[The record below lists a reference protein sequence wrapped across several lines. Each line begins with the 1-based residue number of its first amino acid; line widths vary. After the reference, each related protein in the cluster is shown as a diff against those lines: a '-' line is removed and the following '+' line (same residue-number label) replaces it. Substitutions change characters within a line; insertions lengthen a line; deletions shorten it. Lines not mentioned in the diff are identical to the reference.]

1 MYTVYHHPLDAASR
15 YVRLLLAEYEEGATF
30 IEEKAWER
38 RPEFLKLN
46 PAGSI
51 PVLQLEDTDCFCGAV
66 IIGEFLDESRGIM
79 MRDRRL
85 MPEKPLPRGEVRRL
99 VEWFIIKFETEVN
112 RYIIH
117 ERVYKQLMTP
127 DEGGGSPDTGVIRIA
142 RVNLSNHL
150 KYLDSLLNSRDWTAG
165 AYLSASD
172 FAAAA
177 ALSVLDYLGEVA
189 WEDFPATRDWYAR
202 IKSRPSFRPLLT
214 EKLVA
219 LPPVS
224 HYMDL
229 DF

>member
-1 MYTVYHHPLDAASR
+1 MYTVYHHPLDAGSR

-38 RPEFLKLN
+38 RPEFLRLN
-46 PAGSI
+46 PAGAI
-51 PVLQLEDTDCFCGAV
+51 PVLQIEDNECFCGPV
-66 IIGEFLDESRGIM
+66 VIGEYLDESHGIM
-79 MRDRRL
+79 MRARRL
-85 MPEKPLPRGEVRRL
+85 MPENPIARGEVRRL
-99 VEWFIIKFETEVN
+99 VEWFNNKFELEVN

-117 ERVYKQLMTP
+117 ERVYKQLMKT
-127 DEGGGSPDTGVIRIA
+127 DEGGGSPDTSVIRIA
-142 RVNLSNHL
+142 RMNLANHL
-150 KYLDSLLNSRDWTAG
+150 KYLNSLLSSRDWIAG
-165 AYLSASD
+165 TDLSAAD

-177 ALSVLDYLGEVA
+177 ALSVLDYLGEIS
-189 WEDFPATRDWYAR
+189 WEDFPTTKDWYAR

-214 EKLVA
+214 EKMVA